1 MSQKQETWGVTLS
14 LPPGGLATPAQ
25 GITGVCP
32 SPSPA
37 LTLSLSVYGCNVAEG
52 CAQIQS
58 EDRSVLSSSICSG
71 QTLLTSRVWGESGSF
86 ARCCF
91 FPFLTLSHQPRQGL
105 LSYPHISRCGMELS
119 KQSLPV
125 EMSSSHLSNILRIS
139 SFLLPSQGYV
149 CMVKTS
155 GAD

>member
-14 LPPGGLATPAQ
+14 LPPGGLAAPAQ

-32 SPSPA
+32 SPCPA

-52 CAQIQS
+52 CAQTQS

-71 QTLLTSRVWGESGSF
+71 QTLLTSRVWGKSG
-86 ARCCF
+86 CF
-91 FPFLTLSHQPRQGL
+91 FPFLTLSHQPRQGP
-105 LSYPHISRCGMELS
+105 LSHPHISRCGMELS
-119 KQSLPV
+119 KQSSPV

-139 SFLLPSQGYV
+139 SFFLPSQGYV
-149 CMVKTS
+149 R
-155 GAD
+155 